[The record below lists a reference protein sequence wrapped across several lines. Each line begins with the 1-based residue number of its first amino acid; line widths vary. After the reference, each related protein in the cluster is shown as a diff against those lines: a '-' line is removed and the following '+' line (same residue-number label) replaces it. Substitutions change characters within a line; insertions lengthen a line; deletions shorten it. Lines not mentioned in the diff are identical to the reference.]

1 LYLVLMLFGDSHS
14 VEGGLEAVI
23 TPVLQGIPNID
34 SDSALHRV
42 TWVPHAA
49 FHGLL
54 G

>member
-1 LYLVLMLFGDSHS
+1 MLSGDTHS
-14 VEGGLEAVI
+14 VEGGLQAVI

-34 SDSALHRV
+34 GDGALHRV

-49 FHGLL
+49 CHGLF